1 MPRGQPHQLPTAI
14 EGHLEKFQNWLDL
27 ADTSIQTYT
36 TCLRTFYER
45 SGRDTVIPHTDFT
58 ERQIAIIADDI
69 SQHTTSESMKAALK
83 KYFDWLQERTPHL
96 RDERTILFLKN
107 KVESVN
113 PNVSHSNIAEK
124 VVSSEKIRSLCQQVP
139 ENMRKDQREAR
150 LFLQFMYDTA
160 TRFSGTNWLEW
171 QDVWRE
177 EYAGDEIGDTEI
189 VIHSDRSKS
198 RDTGVVEIMPGTLR
212 LLRQHEKQVS
222 PTDAGE
228 QVFFPDMTD
237 NSAYQKIYRNMKSVA
252 QDIGIPDVSPH
263 WFRHSR
269 LTHLGMEMLE
279 DEKSYPEIKERLRQY
294 GRHRSGET
302 TEIYIKI
309 LKERRSERVS
319 KYSPVSWSKYR

>member
-1 MPRGQPHQLPTAI
+1 MARGQPHRLPPAI
-14 EGHLEKFQNWLDL
+14 EDHLGKFRDWLDL
-27 ADTSIQTYT
+27 ADTSIQTYI

-45 SGRDTVIPHTDFT
+45 SGRDTPVPHTDFT
-58 ERQIAIIADDI
+58 ERQIGVIADDI
-69 SQHTTSESMKAALK
+69 SQHTTSKSMQAALK
-83 KYFDWLQERTPHL
+83 KYFDWLQERTPAQD
-96 RDERTILFLKN
+96 DERTIIFLRN
-107 KVESVN
+107 KVESTN
-113 PNVSHSNIAEK
+113 PSTSSSDISEK
-124 VVSSEKIRSLCQQVP
+124 VVSSDMVEQLCQAVP
-139 ENMRKDQREAR
+139 RNMRRDQREAR

-177 EYAGDEIGDTEI
+177 EYAGEKLDDTEI

-198 RDTGVVEIMPGTLR
+198 HDSGVVEIMPGTLQ
-212 LLRQHEKQVS
+212 LLQQHEQQVS
-222 PTDAGE
+222 PTHGSE
-228 QVFFPDMTD
+228 QVFFPNMTD
-237 NSAYQKIYRNMKSVA
+237 DSVYQKIYRNMKSVG

-269 LTHLGMEMLE
+269 LTHLGLEMLE
-279 DEKSYPEIKERLRQY
+279 GGKSYPEIKERLRQY

-319 KYSPVSWSKYR
+319 KYSPVTWS